1 MWLWIKTFIY
11 LAVYKFPSTLQKV
24 QDKIL
29 IIYDA
34 STDNRDTFH
43 PEGKLSA
50 SLKRLCN
57 YFVLVFCWSIG
68 EKTTQI
74 PCVSTCAGFWCVFV
88 ISLCPCLCARVLSG
102 FLTEPDARAWY
113 DKSLWLQTDR
123 CSSSDNDLSIEHGC
137 ENKAVSCD
145 YVPSAAPTWGILCAG
160 YSRDPADWRHTELN
174 D

>member
-1 MWLWIKTFIY
+1 MFLLVLDSDVY
-11 LAVYKFPSTLQKV
+11 L
-24 QDKIL
+24 
-29 IIYDA
+29 
-34 STDNRDTFH
+34 
-43 PEGKLSA
+43 LS
-50 SLKRLCN
+50 
-57 YFVLVFCWSIG
+57 V
-68 EKTTQI
+68 
-74 PCVSTCAGFWCVFV
+74 CAHA
-88 ISLCPCLCARVLSG
+88 CARVLSG